1 MTDPDK
7 LGLMRMKD
15 PNEALGLA
23 VRLLAGEAPFRDM
36 PLGFSMG
43 GLVHSI
49 DHGNYFFARQG
60 GRAVGIAFWMYAQP
74 EDAEAW
80 IFRGERITRE
90 AMDRGG
96 PVGIILGMQAIE
108 SAVAKLLVRTLRDNF
123 ADVDICYFLRDYGK
137 ENGRPPRAARFVRP
151 RVRRKAKAPAAA
163 VAENSEAAQPA
174 PPSEA

>member
-1 MTDPDK
+1 MEQADTTKAD
-7 LGLMRMKD
+7 LGLMQMKD

-49 DHGNYFFARQG
+49 DNGNYFFARRED
-60 GRAVGIAFWMYAQP
+60 RAVGVAFWMFAQP

-80 IFRGERITRE
+80 IFRGERITKE

-96 PVGIILGMQAIE
+96 PVGIILGVQAIE
-108 SAVAKLLVRTLRDNF
+108 PAIAKLLIRTLRDNF
-123 ADVDICYFLRDYGK
+123 ADVDICYFIRDYGK
-137 ENGRPPRAARFVRP
+137 DSNRKPRATRFVRP
-151 RVRRKAKAPAAA
+151 RVRRKPK
-163 VAENSEAAQPA
+163 SEFVVVNP
-174 PPSEA
+174 EG

>member
-1 MTDPDK
+1 MEQENNTDTN
-7 LGLMRMKD
+7 LHLMQMKD

-49 DHGNYFFARQG
+49 DNGNYFFARRDD
-60 GRAVGIAFWMYAQP
+60 RAVGVAFWMFAQP

-80 IFRGERITRE
+80 IFRGEQISKE

-96 PVGIILGMQAIE
+96 SVGVILGVQAIE
-108 SAVAKLLVRTLRDNF
+108 PVIAKLLIRTLRDNF
-123 ADVDICYFLRDYGK
+123 ADVDVCYFIRDYGK
-137 ENGRPPRAARFVRP
+137 DRDRKPRATRFVRP
-151 RVRRKAKAPAAA
+151 RVRRKPKTG
-163 VAENSEAAQPA
+163 A
-174 PPSEA
+174 PPPNSISTEAIGR